1 MNKTLVILAH
11 DDMENSVLNSR
22 FKKEL
27 ENQENI
33 IYKDL
38 NSIYP
43 TYQIDVE
50 KEQEDLMNVSKI
62 VFQFPMYWYSLPS
75 ALKNWI
81 DKVFSYGFSYI
92 VDDNGDFVPLALKDK
107 EFQVIATMGAK
118 EESFLGEGR
127 LSVKECLNSCFYTT
141 KMLGMKE
148 LKPLFFYG
156 AAYGKISEEKLT
168 SYSNEIK
175 KELIG

>member
-1 MNKTLVILAH
+1 MSKTLVILAH
-11 DDMENSVLNSR
+11 DDMDNSILNSR

-27 ENQENI
+27 ENEENI

-43 TYQIDVE
+43 TYDIDVQ
-50 KEQEDLMNVSKI
+50 KEQDELASVSKV

-92 VDDNGDFVPLALKDK
+92 VDDKGEFIPLALKDK
-107 EFQVIATMGAK
+107 EFQVIATMGAR
-118 EESFLGEGR
+118 EESFIGEGR

-148 LKPLFFYG
+148 LEPMFFYG
-156 AAYGKISEEKLT
+156 AAYGKISEETLDE
-168 SYSNEIK
+168 YSNIIK
-175 KELIG
+175 KELLG

>member
-11 DDMENSVLNSR
+11 DDIDNSLLNSR

-27 ENQENI
+27 ENEENI

-43 TYQIDVE
+43 TYQIDVK
-50 KEQEDLMNVSKI
+50 KEQDTLCDVSKI

-81 DKVFSYGFSYI
+81 DKVFSYGFAYI
-92 VDDNGDFVPLALKDK
+92 VDEKGEFVPLALKNK
-107 EFQVIATMGAK
+107 EFQVIVTMGAK
-118 EESFLGEGR
+118 EDSFIGEDR

-148 LKPLFFYG
+148 LKPIFFYG
-156 AAYGKISEEKLT
+156 ASYGKISEETLHE
-168 SYSNEIK
+168 YSNIIK
-175 KELIG
+175 KELLG

>member
-1 MNKTLVILAH
+1 MNKTLIILAH
-11 DDMENSVLNSR
+11 DDMDNSVLNSR

-33 IYKDL
+33 IYRDL
-38 NSIYP
+38 NALYP
-43 TYQIDVE
+43 NYDIDVQ
-50 KEQEDLMNVSKI
+50 KEQELLKDVSKV

-75 ALKNWI
+75 SLKNWI
-81 DKVFSYGFSYI
+81 DKVFSYGYSYI
-92 VDDNGDFVPLALKDK
+92 IDENGAFTPLALKDK
-107 EFQVIATMGAK
+107 KFQVIATMGAK
-118 EESFLGEGR
+118 EESFVGEDR
-127 LSVKECLNSCFYTT
+127 LSVKECLNSCFYTA

-156 AAYGKISEEKLT
+156 AAYDKLSEEILNK
-168 SYSNEIK
+168 YSNIIK